1 MIASKLFAMA
11 RKMETDLAKLY
22 KEMAGQFDQ
31 QSEVAGFLN
40 MLSSQ
45 ELTHATW
52 VDEMAALGD
61 PLTEIPD
68 LKAEHFERILST
80 VEDLRLEVST
90 DEIAESDV
98 VEIVLHLENSTAE
111 HFYESL
117 TGRIPGLPDSAIERM
132 IQSCRDH
139 ATATEEFAGSL
150 QSK

>member
-1 MIASKLFAMA
+1 MKTSKLFKIA
-11 RKMETDLAKLY
+11 RQMETDLARLY
-22 KEMAGQFDQ
+22 EEMASHFDD
-31 QSEVAGFLN
+31 QSPVAKFLN
-40 MLSSQ
+40 MLSQQ

-52 VDEMAALGD
+52 VDEMTSLSNPD
-61 PLTEIPD
+61 TEIPD
-68 LKAEHFERILST
+68 LKTEHFERILST
-80 VEDLRLEVST
+80 VEDLLLEVST
-90 DEIAESDV
+90 DEIGENDV

-117 TGRIPGLPDSAIERM
+117 SGRIPGLPNSAIERM